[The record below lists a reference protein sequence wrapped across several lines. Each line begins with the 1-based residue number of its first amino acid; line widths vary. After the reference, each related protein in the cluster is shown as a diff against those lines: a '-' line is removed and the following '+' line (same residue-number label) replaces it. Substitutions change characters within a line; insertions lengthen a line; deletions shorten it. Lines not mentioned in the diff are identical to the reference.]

1 VARSANVGGENPE
14 FVLREFMGMNVLEGR
29 EAINDNEFYWCEN
42 LIPVAPAA
50 VYTTPTAVGLHTITV
65 ELGQPSYTM
74 SFAVGSSNLVFV
86 VFGSGN
92 GYIYNV
98 ASPFAPSTPIITGL
112 TSGFTYA
119 TPYNNQ
125 GILIID
131 PTGYWDYNITTP
143 NVLTPQNNTAAFAT
157 LVGLAGVVAGNTQ
170 LKQVV
175 TGTGTGATFQAVY
188 QVINATITAA
198 GTGYAV
204 GDSVY
209 LTDNSP
215 TAPAQII
222 VASVG
227 GGGNVTG
234 ITLATG
240 GSYPGPTSSALVSVG
255 PSGVVST
262 TTGSGTGFQ
271 VSDHVQ
277 ATALNILTIGTG
289 YTGTTTVV
297 DETTVPVVVDT
308 WNVTSSGVIG
318 GQSIA
323 VYQGR
328 VWIGSNRTVFFTD
341 IDSYN
346 SFGGTGGSFFISD
359 AYLVGNITVLYAANN
374 YLYIFGQTSID
385 ALSNVTVSAGVTSF
399 SRINVTGSVGTS
411 APPSVTAYYRAIL
424 FFHASGIYL
433 LAGATPEKI
442 SDKIS
447 QIITA
452 VAGAGSV
459 YGFTVQVQGEICA
472 AMQMNITDT
481 FTLAGVVRPLMVLYF
496 RSKWWVASFVNPNPS
511 FPVTAI
517 TALPINGVFTAFA
530 WRTLSTGNLLY
541 QVFGSGTANSWLIK
555 TKFWD
560 GGSPTREK
568 QAINA
573 AIGGVFNVGFAS
585 GQIAINIDTELGTSV
600 AQPISIPAASGYEF
614 EVTLGNEGGSQYL
627 GITVAGTTIGNVVP
641 MSKVNMLALR
651 GKTER
656 DMMQ

>member
-1 VARSANVGGENPE
+1 VARSSNVGGENPE
-14 FVLREFMGMNVLEGR
+14 FVFREFMGMNVIEGR

-42 LIPVAPAA
+42 IIPVAPAA
-50 VYTTPTAVGLHTITV
+50 AYTTPTAVALNTITV
-65 ELGQPSYTM
+65 ELNEPSYTM
-74 SFAVGSSNLVFV
+74 SFAIGAANLVFV
-86 VFGSGN
+86 VFGTSGN
-92 GYIYNV
+92 AYIYNV
-98 ASPFAPSTPIITGL
+98 ASPFAPATPILTGL

-131 PTGYWDYNITTP
+131 PVGYWDYSITSP
-143 NVLTPQNNTAAFAT
+143 GVATPQNNTAAIAT

-175 TGTGTGATFQAVY
+175 TATGTGATFQAVY
-188 QVINATITAA
+188 QVINATISAA

-204 GDSVY
+204 GDSIY
-209 LTDNSP
+209 LTDNNP
-215 TAPAQII
+215 TTPAQII

-227 GGGNVTG
+227 GGGTVTG

-240 GSYPGPTSSALVSVG
+240 GSYPGPTSATLVSVG
-255 PSGVVST
+255 PSGSVTT
-262 TTGSGTGFQ
+262 TTGSGTGFN
-271 VSDHVQ
+271 VTDHVQ
-277 ATALNILTIGTG
+277 ATALNILTIGSG

-297 DETTVPVVVDT
+297 DETSVPVVIDT
-308 WNVTSSGVIG
+308 WSVTSSGVIG

-341 IDSYN
+341 INSYN
-346 SFGGTGGSFFISD
+346 SFGGVGGSFFISD
-359 AYLVGNITVLYAANN
+359 SYLVGNITVLYSANN
-374 YLYIFGQTSID
+374 YLYIFGATSID
-385 ALSNVTVSAGVTSF
+385 ALSNVTVSLGVTSF

-424 FFHASGIYL
+424 FYHSSGIYL

-452 VAGAGSV
+452 VDGAGSV
-459 YGFTVQVQGEICA
+459 YGFSVQVQGEICA
-472 AMQMNITDT
+472 AMQFNIIDT
-481 FTLAGVVRPLMVLYF
+481 FTQGGIVRPLIVLYF

-511 FPVTAI
+511 LSVTAV
-517 TALPINGVFTAFA
+517 TALPINGLFTAFA
-530 WRTLSTGNLLY
+530 WRTLTTGNLLY
-541 QVFGSGTANSWLIK
+541 RLFGSGTANSWLIK
-555 TKFWD
+555 TKLWD

-573 AIGGVFNVGFAS
+573 AIGGVFPAGMVAS
-585 GQIAINIDTELGTSV
+585 QLTINIDTELGTSV
-600 AQPISIPAASGYEF
+600 ANPISVPTGSGYQF
-614 EVTLGNEGGSQYL
+614 EVTIGNEGGSQYL
-627 GITVAGTTIGNVVP
+627 GLTVAGTTIG
-641 MSKVNMLALR
+641 SAAFTKVNMLALR